1 MLEFLAV
8 GAVAGAA
15 SLFGYIKSRRFVR
28 ERLRFVEVA
37 HSPVAPVVAGVAAA
51 AVAAPVV
58 WLLPLVGAGT
68 AVIFGLGVGAGVAA
82 GNRDTRRLPGA

>member
-1 MLEFLAV
+1 VLEFLAV

-15 SLFGYIKSRRFVR
+15 SLFGYVKSRRFVR

-37 HSPVAPVVAGVAAA
+37 QSPAAPVVAAVAAA

-58 WLLPLVGAGT
+58 WLLPFIGAGT
-68 AVIFGLGVGAGVAA
+68 AVVFGVGVGAGVAA
-82 GNRDTRRLPGA
+82 GTRDSRRLPGE